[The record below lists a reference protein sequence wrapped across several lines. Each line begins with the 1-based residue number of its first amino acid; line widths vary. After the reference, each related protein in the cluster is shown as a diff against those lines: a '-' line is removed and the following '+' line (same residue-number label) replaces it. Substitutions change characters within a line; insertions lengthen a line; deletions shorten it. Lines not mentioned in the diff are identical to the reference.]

1 MGMLEAIVD
10 NILVDFKSFVER
22 ERRDPEVIA
31 LSILLYQQGLS
42 LRRVQETMGYL
53 DQDITYRGV
62 HYWIQKLGSELEW
75 NNGKLP
81 NKVVVDETV
90 VKVGGERWYL
100 YAAINPNDRRIV
112 YAAIYPTRNSM
123 TTKSFF
129 KDIELIYGEKP
140 GTAIVDGGPWY
151 NIVTRLGIKQKVVS
165 GGTRNYIE
173 RWFQTL
179 KRRTEVFYTNFP
191 DSKDIKHINR
201 WLKTFIYYYNR
212 LRKHQGINCKTPKK
226 VLN

>member
-1 MGMLEAIVD
+1 MLEAIVD

-123 TTKSFF
+123 TTKSF
-129 KDIELIYGEKP
+129 
-140 GTAIVDGGPWY
+140 
-151 NIVTRLGIKQKVVS
+151 
-165 GGTRNYIE
+165 
-173 RWFQTL
+173 L
-179 KRRTEVFYTNFP
+179 K
-191 DSKDIKHINR
+191 I
-201 WLKTFIYYYNR
+201 
-212 LRKHQGINCKTPKK
+212 
-226 VLN
+226 